1 MIEWLDEIDKALFV
15 FLNGFHNPLSD
26 VFWSTITN
34 KYTWIPLYLFFIF
47 MMFMNYKRKGWWYLI
62 GFFLTVALS
71 DYISSGLM
79 KPYFERLRPCHNP
92 EIKDIIHIVAGC
104 GSKFGFVS
112 GHSAN
117 SFSNASYIWLVFGH
131 RHPAWRWLFVWAA
144 MVAYSRIAVGVHY
157 PGDLLVGAILGL
169 ICGWLVFFA
178 IKKTQS
184 FAIGTFRVN

>member
-15 FLNGFHNPLSD
+15 FLNGFHNPITD
-26 VFWSTITN
+26 VFWSTVTN

-47 MMFMNYKRKGWWYLI
+47 LMFKNYGMTGWWYLI
-62 GFFLTVALS
+62 GFFITVALS

-92 EIKDIIHIVAGC
+92 ELQNIIHLVLGC

-117 SFSNASYIWLVFGH
+117 SFSIATFIWLLFGN
-131 RHPAWRWLFVWAA
+131 RHPVWRWLFVWAA
-144 MVAYSRIAVGVHY
+144 MVAYSRIAIGVHY
-157 PGDLLVGAILGL
+157 PGDLLVGALLGL
-169 ICGWLVFFA
+169 ICGWMVYSV
-178 IKKTQS
+178 IKKTKS
-184 FAIGTFRVN
+184 MAAKTFTTS